1 MRKRS
6 ERLNQNS
13 THYTRKRVLLV
24 DGDIL
29 LYKIALQ
36 NEEAVHWGDGLWTL
50 HCYEDKCKGE
60 VDSHLAN
67 LKLSLNAKNL
77 RIALTSHEN
86 FRKDVLPSYK
96 ENRKQKRKPLILPVL
111 RKYLIDKYKAQVW
124 DGLEADDVLGIMA
137 TTSDPYFE
145 FDKIIVSID
154 KDMRQ
159 IPCAVS
165 ADGVTFKN
173 ITRGEADYW
182 FMMQTLMGDTVDGYA
197 GLPSVGPKSAEK
209 ILGDDLNKP
218 LKELWHLVLQAYID
232 KGYTKD
238 EAIQQARVARILRKG
253 EYNRKTKKV
262 KLWQT
267 T

>member
-1 MRKRS
+1 MKRRID
-6 ERLNQNS
+6 RLNQNS
-13 THYTRKRVLLV
+13 THYTKKRVLLV

-29 LYKIALQ
+29 LYKVALQ
-36 NEEAVHWGDGLWTL
+36 NEEAVNWGDGLWTL
-50 HCYEDKCKGE
+50 HCYEDKCKSE
-60 VDSHLAN
+60 VDAYIAN
-67 LKLSLNAKNL
+67 LKSSLNAKNI
-77 RIALTSHEN
+77 RIALTSHDN

-96 ENRKQKRKPLILPVL
+96 DNRKQKRKPLILPVL
-111 RKYLIDKYKAQVW
+111 RQYLIDKYKAQVW

-165 ADGVTFKN
+165 DDGMTFKN
-173 ITRGEADYW
+173 ITNGEADYW
-182 FMMQTLMGDTVDGYA
+182 FMMQTLMGDTVDGYT
-197 GLPSVGPKSAEK
+197 GLPSVGPKSADK
-209 ILGDDLNKP
+209 ILGGDPNKP
-218 LKELWHLVLQAYID
+218 LKELWHLVLKAYLD

-253 EYNRKTKKV
+253 DYNRKTKKV
-262 KLWQT
+262 KLWQIR
-267 T
+267 